1 MSMRI
6 ALLAL
11 LLFLAPPAAAQDRG
25 TLAGWQRGL
34 RDPSADVRAR
44 AARALAAFDRH
55 AVPALVGA
63 LGDGEYT
70 VRTSAAE
77 ALVKIGPGAVVPGV
91 IEALGHTESRVRAN
105 AAVVLGS
112 FGPAAMPAVPALTRA
127 LKDTNPRVRELASEA
142 LHRIASA
149 GSTPNASFLMRCH

>member
-1 MSMRI
+1 MRI

-11 LLFLAPPAAAQDRG
+11 VLLIALPAAAQDRR
-25 TLAGWQRGL
+25 TLAGWQREL

-44 AARALAAFDRH
+44 AARALTAFDRH
-55 AVPALVGA
+55 AVPSLVGA
-63 LGDGEYT
+63 LGDGDYA

-77 ALVKIGPGAVVPGV
+77 ALVKIGPGTVVPGV
-91 IEALGHTESRVRAN
+91 IEALQHTEPRVRAN

-127 LKDTNPRVRELASEA
+127 LKDANPRVRELAGEA
-142 LHRIASA
+142 LNRIASS
-149 GSTPNASFLMRCH
+149 GSTPDGSFLLRCH